1 MSTPRTW
8 AGALKIIKEL
18 ESKLKN
24 TDEAYQAM
32 SREMAKLDPLVD
44 AITEIVNTRMQD
56 QLAELREWA
65 LELVEETVLA
75 HEENYDHKPW

>member
-8 AGALKIIKEL
+8 AGALKVIKAL

-24 TDEAYQAM
+24 TDEAYQVM
-32 SREMAKLDPLVD
+32 SREMAKFDPLVD

-65 LELVEETVLA
+65 LELVEETVRA
-75 HEENYDHKPW
+75 HEENYDHNPW